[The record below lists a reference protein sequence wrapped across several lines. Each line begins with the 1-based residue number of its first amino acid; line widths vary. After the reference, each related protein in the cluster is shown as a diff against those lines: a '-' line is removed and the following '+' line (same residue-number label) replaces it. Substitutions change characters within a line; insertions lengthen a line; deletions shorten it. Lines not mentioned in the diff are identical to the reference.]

1 MILNNKLLDH
11 ILMNNVF
18 KKLSKPLYLIGQGFN
33 NSHCPVFIRNHFLR
47 NPHIYSPY
55 TPYQAEISQGRL
67 ELSFKYQEMIKNINN
82 MDIATTS
89 MIDCGQIAMD
99 LVSLMKNYNKRNIIY
114 YQESINQVVKNCLN
128 TRALH
133 QNVELRPFSD
143 QREILS
149 QLQNN
154 KNISGVFFQNPTNI
168 GETQD
173 LSWISKIK
181 NIDDKV
187 ILACNTDLMYSIIN
201 TPAGNYGFDFA
212 FGNGGNFGIGLNFG
226 GPQPAFLA
234 ANKKFI
240 RHVPGKIVGKS
251 VDVNNR
257 ECYRLSLQTRE
268 QFIKREKA
276 TSNICTNQALLANM
290 SLVWAINNGNNGL
303 IRISNN
309 ILDKTSY
316 LNDKLKNNGIYSLN
330 KSFFN
335 TITIKSNNDMIDK
348 LLENKIYP
356 YCNQKFASFSLDE
369 TILEEDINK
378 VSDLIISN
386 YKNTDYSIYSVNYS
400 VPESKRRTDVPLKSN
415 LLNFYQS
422 EQDLLRYL
430 NHLGSKD
437 YSLMNGLIPLGS
449 CTMKHT
455 PVDSMNKVLDE
466 NMNIHPYVPIEETPY
481 KDIYDNLSKKLCQLT
496 GFKKV
501 FYQSQSGAMGE
512 YSGLTTIRNYHND
525 DNRKYILMPKSAH
538 GTNPSSSVLAGYKV
552 INLNENKEGM
562 IDMDYF
568 YKIIEKYDNEIAG
581 LMITYPSTY
590 GLFEDNIIEIINKIH
605 EISGLVYMDGAN
617 MNALIGRKPLVADIG
632 FDLCHFNLHKTFAI
646 PHGGGGP
653 GMGPIAVSSKL
664 EKFLPKF
671 SSVDETNSISTVPYG
686 SGLIV
691 QISEDYINKLFD
703 RDLEMF
709 HENLLNKTLYLIN
722 KISTKYDIYHND
734 SNNRAHEFIINTSK
748 FKEFGISEIDIS
760 KRLLDYGFHS
770 PTNSWPVLQSL
781 MIEITET
788 ESFDEV
794 NRFIGAMLKIHDEI
808 HNNPKLLLNAPHTQ
822 YDVANWKYDYS
833 IMEGCYPFG
842 EEQIDKKFWP
852 TVNRVNEKLGDT
864 NLLKCCQ

>member
-1 MILNNKLLDH
+1 MK
-11 ILMNNVF
+11 NVV

-33 NSHCPVFIRNHFLR
+33 NSYCPIFIKNHFLR

-67 ELSFKYQEMIKNINN
+67 ELSFKYQEMIKDINN

-89 MIDCGQIAMD
+89 MIDCGQISMD
-99 LVSLMKNYNKRNIIY
+99 LISLMKNYNKRNIIY

-128 TRALH
+128 TRASH
-133 QNVELRPFSD
+133 QNVELRSFSD
-143 QREILS
+143 QREIQS
-149 QLQNN
+149 QLLNN
-154 KNISGVFFQNPTNI
+154 QNISGIFFQNPTNI
-168 GETQD
+168 GDTQD
-173 LSWISKIK
+173 LSWIK
-181 NIDDKV
+181 NLKKIDDKV
-187 ILACNTDLMYSIIN
+187 IFACNTDLMYSIIH
-201 TPAGNYGFDFA
+201 TPVGDYGFDFA

-251 VDVNNR
+251 VDINNR
-257 ECYRLSLQTRE
+257 DCYRLSLQTRE

-290 SLVWAINNGNNGL
+290 SLIWTMYNGSEGLTRIANG
-303 IRISNN
+303 
-309 ILDKTSY
+309 ILDKTTY
-316 LNDKLKNNGIYSLN
+316 FNDKLKNNGIYTLN

-335 TITIKSNNDMIDK
+335 TITLKNNNEMTNK
-348 LLENKIYP
+348 LLENNIYP
-356 YCNQKFASFSLDE
+356 YYNDNLLSFSFDE
-369 TILEEDINK
+369 TIEEDDINK
-378 VSDLIISN
+378 VANLVIDN
-386 YKNTDYSIYSVNYS
+386 YKNTEYTIYSVNYTT
-400 VPESKRRTDVPLKSN
+400 PESKKREDLPLKSN
-415 LLNFYQS
+415 IINKNLS
-422 EQDLLRYL
+422 EQDMLRYL
-430 NHLGSKD
+430 NHLANKD

-466 NMNIHPYVPIEETPY
+466 NMNIHPYVPIENTPY
-481 KDIYDNLSKKLCQLT
+481 KDIYDNLSKKLCLLT
-496 GFKKV
+496 GFKKI

-538 GTNPSSSVLAGYKV
+538 GTNPSSTTLAGYKV
-552 INLNENKEGM
+552 INLNETKDGM
-562 IDMDYF
+562 IDLYDF
-568 YKIIEKYDNEIAG
+568 YDKVDEYNNQIAG

-590 GLFEDNIIEIINKIH
+590 GLFEENIKEIIDKIH

-664 EKFLPKF
+664 EKYLPEF
-671 SSVDETNSISTVPYG
+671 SPVSEVSSISTVPYG

-691 QISEDYINKLFD
+691 QISEDYINKLFE
-703 RDLEMF
+703 RDLNMF
-709 HENLLNKTLYLIN
+709 HQNLLDRTKTIIIKL
-722 KISTKYDIYHND
+722 STKYDIYHND

-748 FKEFGISEIDIS
+748 FKKFGISEIDIS

-770 PTNSWPVLQSL
+770 PTNSWPIFQSL

-788 ESFDEV
+788 ESDEEI
-794 NRFIGAMLKIHDEI
+794 NRFINAMLQIYDEI
-808 HNNPKLLLNAPHTQ
+808 HTNSNILLNAPHTQ
-822 YDVANWKYDYS
+822 YDVANWKYQYS
-833 IMEGCYPFG
+833 IMKGCYPLG

-852 TVNRVNEKLGDT
+852 TINRVNERFGDSE
-864 NLLKCCQ
+864 LLRCCQ